1 MERGEEEKERERSR
15 GPREEASGFLAGR
28 PTLVSQFK
36 FCQTSLTVDRAR
48 NKKKAERRTNEE
60 SGEWRKESNRSRAA
74 SQLAAATAALRQ
86 ERLFFEVC
94 IAYKCPVVKS
104 EQHGPNESGC

>member
-1 MERGEEEKERERSR
+1 MAKREQS
-15 GPREEASGFLAGR
+15 
-28 PTLVSQFK
+28 
-36 FCQTSLTVDRAR
+36 RAR
-48 NKKKAERRTNEE
+48 CQP
-60 SGEWRKESNRSRAA
+60 A
-74 SQLAAATAALRQ
+74 SQLAAATATAALRQ

>member
-1 MERGEEEKERERSR
+1 MAKREQI
-15 GPREEASGFLAGR
+15 
-28 PTLVSQFK
+28 V
-36 FCQTSLTVDRAR
+36 
-48 NKKKAERRTNEE
+48 
-60 SGEWRKESNRSRAA
+60 RAA
-74 SQLAAATAALRQ
+74 VQPAAALRQ